1 MARLIPPLFPEG
13 AAPGEQTVYRK
24 LAADQTTDDW
34 IVLHSLNIAE
44 HVRNPEGEA
53 DFVVI
58 APELGILVIEVKSH
72 EHFTFENGV
81 WKLGSQA
88 PTTRG
93 PFKQASDAMYS
104 IRKDLLKKNI
114 NLRSIATLSAA
125 WFTATR
131 ARTML
136 KTTNEWFD
144 WQVLDSED
152 LKNDPIGAIR
162 RAFTGGIAN
171 LDATFNGFSYGGV
184 GPDQA
189 TAKRIAMSLR
199 PSFEFGV
206 VAGDVRSARER
217 QLVRFVEEQFLA
229 LDAMSDNQSVLFT
242 GPAGSGKTFLA
253 LEAARRELAIGRKGN
268 LMCFNKLLGRRLAAD
283 ITEPGL
289 SVGTFHSQLL
299 ALTGLK
305 APSDASQ
312 LFWSSDLPQR
322 AVEVLVELDE
332 PPADFLII
340 DEIQDLL
347 TEPYLD
353 VFELLVKG
361 GLSGGRVLMFGDFER
376 QAIYDDGRGREL
388 LKDCAPHMPSH
399 RLTVNCRNLPRIGF
413 SVNFFSGLT
422 PDYERF
428 RRDDDGTNPVFL
440 KYVRG
445 EDQSALLRQAVEALR
460 EESFDLSEIVVLSPL
475 GADSVAATTSDPWL
489 KSVLV
494 QADGDTIKKGK
505 IRFSSIQAFK
515 GLEAPAVIVT
525 DLDRRNVPNFESILY
540 VGLTRATDRLYGV
553 IEESTGLAGMVGTNE
568 RG

>member
-1 MARLIPPLFPEG
+1 MARLIPPVFPDS
-13 AAPGEQTVYRK
+13 AAPGEQSVYRK

-58 APELGILVIEVKSH
+58 APELGVLVIEVKSH
-72 EHFTFENGV
+72 EHFTFEDGV
-81 WKLGSQA
+81 WKLGNQA

-93 PFKQASDAMYS
+93 PFKQASEAMHS
-104 IRKDLLKKNI
+104 IRKDLLKKKI
-114 NLRSIATLSAA
+114 NLRSVPILSAA

-136 KTTNEWFD
+136 KPTNEWFD

-152 LKNDPIGAIR
+152 LKSDPIGAIR
-162 RAFTGGIAN
+162 RVFTGGIAN
-171 LDATFNGFSYGGV
+171 LEATFNGYSYGGV

-189 TAKRIAMSLR
+189 TAKQIAMLLR
-199 PSFEFGV
+199 PNFEFGI
-206 VAGDVRSARER
+206 VAGDVRSTREH
-217 QLVRFVEEQFLA
+217 QLLRFVEEQFLA

-253 LEAARRELAIGRKGN
+253 LEAARRELSVGRTGS

-283 ITEPGL
+283 ITRPGL

-305 APSDASQ
+305 APRDASQ
-312 LFWSSDLPQR
+312 LFWSSELPER
-322 AVEVLVELDE
+322 AIEVLLELDE

-347 TEPYLD
+347 TEEYLD
-353 VFELLVKG
+353 AFELLVKG

-388 LKDCAPHMPSH
+388 LKERVPHMPSH
-399 RLTVNCRNLPRIGF
+399 RLTINCRNLPRIGF

-422 PDYERF
+422 PGYQKF
-428 RRDDDGTNPVFL
+428 RRDDDGANPVLL

-445 EDQSALLRQAVEALR
+445 EDQSPLLRRAVEALR
-460 EESFDLSEIVVLSPL
+460 EESFNLNEIVVLSPL
-475 GADSVAATTSDPWL
+475 GAGSVAATTSDPWL
-489 KSVLV
+489 RSVLV
-494 QADGDTIKKGK
+494 QADGDTAKKGK

-525 DLDRRNVPNFESILY
+525 DLDRVNVPNFESVLY

-553 IEESTGLAGMVGTNE
+553 IEASTGLTTMEGN
-568 RG
+568 R

>member
-1 MARLIPPLFPEG
+1 MARLIPSLFPES
-13 AAPGEQTVYRK
+13 AAPGEKSVYRM
-24 LAADQTTDDW
+24 LAEDETTDDW

-58 APELGILVIEVKSH
+58 APDLGVLVIEVKSH
-72 EHFTFENGV
+72 EHFTFDDGV

-93 PFKQASDAMYS
+93 PFQQASEAMHS
-104 IRKDLLKKNI
+104 IRKDLLKKGI
-114 NLRSIATLSAA
+114 DLRSIPTLSAA

-136 KTTNEWFD
+136 KPTNEWFD

-152 LKNDPIGAIR
+152 LKNNPIGALR
-162 RAFTGGIAN
+162 RAFAGGIAN

-189 TAKRIAMSLR
+189 TAQQIARLLR
-199 PSFEFGV
+199 PNFEFGR

-229 LDAMSDNQSVLFT
+229 LDAMVDNQRVLFT

-253 LEAARRELAIGRKGN
+253 LEAARRELALGRTGS

-283 ITEPGL
+283 INVPSL
-289 SVGTFHSQLL
+289 SVGTFHSKLV

-305 APSDASQ
+305 APNDAGQ
-312 LFWSSDLPQR
+312 LFWTSELPER
-322 AVEVLVELDE
+322 AIEILLEMDK
-332 PPADFLII
+332 PPADFLIV
-340 DEIQDLL
+340 DEVQDLV
-347 TEPYLD
+347 TESYLD
-353 VFELLVKG
+353 VFELMVKG
-361 GLSGGRVLMFGDFER
+361 GLAGGRVLMFGDFER
-376 QAIYDDGRGREL
+376 QAIYDDGRGHEL
-388 LKDCAPHMPSH
+388 IKARMPNIPSH
-399 RLTVNCRNLPRIGF
+399 RLTMNCRNLPRIGF

-422 PDYERF
+422 PGYKKF
-428 RRDDDGTNPVFL
+428 RRDDDGVNPVLL

-445 EDQSALLRQAVEALR
+445 DDQSPLLRKAVDELR
-460 EESFDLSEIVVLSPL
+460 EESFDLTEIVVLSPL
-475 GADSVAATTSDPWL
+475 GAGSVAATTTDSWL

-494 QADGDTIKKGK
+494 QADGRNTKKGK
-505 IRFSSIQAFK
+505 IRFASIQSFK

-525 DLDRRNVPNFESILY
+525 DLDRASVPNFESVLY

-553 IEESTGLAGMVGTNE
+553 IEEGTGLEGMAGNQ
-568 RG
+568 

>member
-13 AAPGEQTVYRK
+13 AAPGEKSVYRK
-24 LAADQTTDDW
+24 LAEDRATDDW

-58 APELGILVIEVKSH
+58 APNLGILVIEVKSH
-72 EHFTFENGV
+72 EHFTFNDGV
-81 WKLGSQA
+81 WELGNQA

-93 PFKQASDAMYS
+93 PFKQASEAMHS
-104 IRKDLLKKNI
+104 VRKYLLKRKI
-114 NLRSIATLSAA
+114 DLRSIPTLSAA

-136 KTTNEWFD
+136 KPTNEWFD

-162 RAFTGGIAN
+162 RTFAGGIAN

-184 GPDQA
+184 GPDQGA
-189 TAKRIAMSLR
+189 AKQIAMLLR
-199 PSFEFGV
+199 PNFEFGI
-206 VAGDVRSARER
+206 VAGDVRSAREH

-229 LDAMSDNQSVLFT
+229 LDAMSENQSVLFT
-242 GPAGSGKTFLA
+242 GPAGCGKTLLA
-253 LEAARRELAIGRKGN
+253 MEAARRELALGRNGS

-283 ITEPGL
+283 LSEPGL

-305 APSDASQ
+305 VPTDADQ
-312 LFWSSDLPQR
+312 LFWSAELPDR
-322 AVEVLVELDE
+322 AVEVLLELGE

-347 TEPYLD
+347 TEPYLE
-353 VFELLVKG
+353 VFELMVKG
-361 GLSGGRVLMFGDFER
+361 GLAGGRVLMFGDFER
-376 QAIYDDGRGREL
+376 QAIYDDGRGGEL
-388 LKDCAPHMPSH
+388 LKACTPHLPSH
-399 RLTVNCRNLPRIGF
+399 RLTMNCRNLPRIGF
-413 SVNFFSGLT
+413 SVNFHSGLT
-422 PDYERF
+422 PGYRKF
-428 RRDDDGTNPVFL
+428 RRRDDGANPVLL

-445 EDQSALLRQAVEALR
+445 DDQSPLLREAVEALR

-475 GADSVAATTSDPWL
+475 GAGSVAATTTDSWL

-494 QADGDTIKKGK
+494 RAEGETIKKGK
-505 IRFSSIQAFK
+505 IRFSSIHAFK

-525 DLDRRNVPNFESILY
+525 DLDRVNVPNFESVLY

-553 IEESTGLAGMVGTNE
+553 IEESTGLAGMAGNQ
-568 RG
+568 

>member
-1 MARLIPPLFPEG
+1 MARLIPALFPEG
-13 AAPGEQTVYRK
+13 AAPGEKAVYRK
-24 LAADQTTDDW
+24 FAEDQTTDDW
-34 IVLHSLNIAE
+34 IILHSLNIAE

-72 EHFTFENGV
+72 DHFTFDEGV
-81 WKLGSQA
+81 WKLGNQA
-88 PTTRG
+88 PTARG
-93 PFKQASDAMYS
+93 PFKQASEAMYS
-104 IRKDLLKKNI
+104 IRKDLLRKRVD
-114 NLRSIATLSAA
+114 LRSIPTLSAA
-125 WFTATR
+125 WFTTTR

-136 KTTNEWFD
+136 RPTNEWFD

-171 LDATFNGFSYGGV
+171 LDATFRGFSYGGV
-184 GPDQA
+184 GPDRA
-189 TAKRIAMSLR
+189 TAKHIAMLLR
-199 PSFEFGV
+199 PSFEFGI
-206 VAGDVRSARER
+206 VAGDMRSAREHELI
-217 QLVRFVEEQFLA
+217 QFVEEQCIA

-242 GPAGSGKTFLA
+242 GPAGSGKTLLA
-253 LEAARRELAIGRKGN
+253 LEAARRELADGRTGS

-283 ITEPGL
+283 ITDPRL

-299 ALTGLK
+299 ALIGLK
-305 APSDASQ
+305 APSDASPS
-312 LFWSSDLPQR
+312 FWSSELPER
-322 AVEVLVELDE
+322 AIEVLLELGE
-332 PPADFLII
+332 PPADFLIV

-347 TEPYLD
+347 TEAYLD

-361 GLSGGRVLMFGDFER
+361 GVSGGRVLMFGDFER

-388 LKDCAPHMPSH
+388 LKERVPQLPSH
-399 RLTVNCRNLPRIGF
+399 RLTMNCRNLPRIGY

-422 PDYERF
+422 PGYQKF
-428 RRDDDGTNPVFL
+428 RRDDDGANPVLL

-445 EDQSALLRQAVEALR
+445 EDQSPLLRQAVEALR

-475 GADSVAATTSDPWL
+475 SAGSAAATTTDPWL

-494 QADGDTIKKGK
+494 QADGDAVKKGR

-515 GLEAPAVIVT
+515 GLEASAVIVT
-525 DLDRRNVPNFESILY
+525 DLDRVNVPNFESVLY

-553 IEESTGLAGMVGTNE
+553 IEESTGLAGMVRNQ
-568 RG
+568 

>member
-1 MARLIPPLFPEG
+1 VARLIPPLFPEG
-13 AAPGEQTVYRK
+13 AAPGEKSVYRK
-24 LAADQTTDDW
+24 LAEDQTTDDW

-44 HVRNPEGEA
+44 HVRNLEGEA

-58 APELGILVIEVKSH
+58 APKLGILVIEVKSH
-72 EHFTFENGV
+72 QHFTFDNGV
-81 WKLGSQA
+81 WKLGNQA

-93 PFKQASDAMYS
+93 PFKQASEAMHS
-104 IRKDLLKKNI
+104 IRKDLLKKKI
-114 NLRSIATLSAA
+114 DLRSIPTLSAA

-136 KTTNEWFD
+136 KPTNEWFD

-162 RAFTGGIAN
+162 RAFTGGITN

-189 TAKRIAMSLR
+189 TAKQIAMLLR
-199 PSFEFGV
+199 PSFEFGI
-206 VAGDVRSARER
+206 VAGDVRSAREH

-253 LEAARRELAIGRKGN
+253 LEAARRELAVGRTGS
-268 LMCFNKLLGRRLAAD
+268 LMCFNKLLGRRLAAE
-283 ITEPGL
+283 ITDPGL

-312 LFWSSDLPQR
+312 SFWSSELPER
-322 AVEVLVELDE
+322 AVEVLLELGE
-332 PPADFLII
+332 PPADFLIV

-347 TEPYLD
+347 TEAYLD
-353 VFELLVKG
+353 VFELLVEG

-388 LKDCAPHMPSH
+388 LKACVPHMPSH
-399 RLTVNCRNLPRIGF
+399 RLTMNCRNLPRIGF

-422 PDYERF
+422 PGYQKF
-428 RRDDDGTNPVFL
+428 RRDDDGANPVLL

-445 EDQSALLRQAVEALR
+445 EDQSPLLRQAVEALR

-475 GADSVAATTSDPWL
+475 GAGSVAATTSDPWL
-489 KSVLV
+489 KSVLA

-525 DLDRRNVPNFESILY
+525 DLDRAAVPNFESVLY

-553 IEESTGLAGMVGTNE
+553 IEESTGLAGMARNQ
-568 RG
+568 

>member
-13 AAPGEQTVYRK
+13 AAPGEKSVYRK
-24 LAADQTTDDW
+24 LAEDQTTDDW

-44 HVRNPEGEA
+44 HVRNLEGEA

-58 APELGILVIEVKSH
+58 APKLGILVIEVKSH
-72 EHFTFENGV
+72 QHFTFDNGV
-81 WKLGSQA
+81 WKLGNQA

-93 PFKQASDAMYS
+93 PFKQASEAMHS
-104 IRKDLLKKNI
+104 IRKDLLKKKI
-114 NLRSIATLSAA
+114 DLRSIPTLSAA

-136 KTTNEWFD
+136 KPTNDWFD

-162 RAFTGGIAN
+162 RAFTGGITN
-171 LDATFNGFSYGGV
+171 LDATFNGFSHGGV

-189 TAKRIAMSLR
+189 TAKQIAMLLR
-199 PSFEFGV
+199 PSFEFGI
-206 VAGDVRSARER
+206 VAGDVRSAREH

-253 LEAARRELAIGRKGN
+253 LEAARRELAVGRTGS
-268 LMCFNKLLGRRLAAD
+268 LMCFNKLLGRRLAAE
-283 ITEPGL
+283 ITDPGL

-312 LFWSSDLPQR
+312 SFWSSELPER
-322 AVEVLVELDE
+322 AVEVLLELGE
-332 PPADFLII
+332 PPADFLIV

-347 TEPYLD
+347 TEAYLD
-353 VFELLVKG
+353 VFELLVEG

-376 QAIYDDGRGREL
+376 QAIYDDGRGHEL
-388 LKDCAPHMPSH
+388 LKACVPHMPSH
-399 RLTVNCRNLPRIGF
+399 RLTMNCRNLPRIGF

-422 PDYERF
+422 PGYQKF
-428 RRDDDGTNPVFL
+428 RRDDDGANPVLL

-445 EDQSALLRQAVEALR
+445 EDQSPLLRQAVEALR

-475 GADSVAATTSDPWL
+475 GAGSVAATTSDPWL
-489 KSVLV
+489 KSVLA

-525 DLDRRNVPNFESILY
+525 DLDRAAVPNFESVLY

-553 IEESTGLAGMVGTNE
+553 IEESTGLAGMARNQ
-568 RG
+568 

>member
-1 MARLIPPLFPEG
+1 MARLIPPFFPQE
-13 AAPGEQTVYRK
+13 AAPGEQSVYRK
-24 LAADQTTDDW
+24 LAEDQTTNDW
-34 IVLHSLNIAE
+34 IILHSLNIAE

-58 APELGILVIEVKSH
+58 APDLGLLVIEVKSH
-72 EHFTFENGV
+72 EHFTFDNGV
-81 WKLGSQA
+81 WRLGNQA

-104 IRKDLLKKNI
+104 IRQDLLRKRI
-114 NLRSIATLSAA
+114 DLRSIPTLSAV
-125 WFTATR
+125 WFTSTR

-136 KTTNEWFD
+136 KPTNEWFD

-162 RAFTGGIAN
+162 RAFIGGTTN

-184 GPDQA
+184 GPDQT
-189 TAKRIAMSLR
+189 TAKQIATLLR
-199 PSFEFGV
+199 PNFECGI
-206 VAGDVRSARER
+206 VAGDVRSAREH

-253 LEAARRELAIGRKGN
+253 LEAARRELAVGRTGR

-283 ITEPGL
+283 ITDPGF

-305 APSDASQ
+305 APSDASP
-312 LFWSSDLPQR
+312 LFWSSELPER
-322 AVEVLVELDE
+322 AIDVLLELGE
-332 PPADFLII
+332 PPADFLVI

-347 TEPYLD
+347 TEAYLD

-361 GLSGGRVLMFGDFER
+361 GLSDGRVLMFGDFER

-388 LKDCAPHMPSH
+388 LKARVPHTPTH
-399 RLTVNCRNLPRIGF
+399 RLTMNCRNLPRIGF

-422 PDYERF
+422 PGYQKF
-428 RRDDDGTNPVFL
+428 RRDDDGVNPVLL

-445 EDQSALLRQAVEALR
+445 EDQSRLLRQAVEALR
-460 EESFDLSEIVVLSPL
+460 DESFNLSEIVVLSPL
-475 GADSVAATTSDPWL
+475 AAGSVAATTSDPWL
-489 KSVLV
+489 RSVLA
-494 QADGDTIKKGK
+494 QADGNAIKKGT
-505 IRFSSIQAFK
+505 IRFSSVQAFK

-525 DLDRRNVPNFESILY
+525 DLDRVNVPNFESVLY

-553 IEESTGLAGMVGTNE
+553 IEESTGLAGMVRNQ
-568 RG
+568 

>member
-1 MARLIPPLFPEG
+1 MARLIPPIFPEG
-13 AAPGEQTVYRK
+13 VAPGEKSVYRK
-24 LAADQTTDDW
+24 LAEDQTTDNW

-72 EHFTFENGV
+72 EHFTFDNGV
-81 WKLGSQA
+81 WKLGNQA
-88 PTTRG
+88 PTARG
-93 PFKQASDAMYS
+93 PFKQASEAMYS
-104 IRKDLLKKNI
+104 IRKDLLRKKI
-114 NLRSIATLSAA
+114 DLRSIPTLSAA

-136 KTTNEWFD
+136 KPTNEWFD

-162 RAFTGGIAN
+162 RAFTGGITN
-171 LDATFNGFSYGGV
+171 LEATFKGFSNGGR

-189 TAKRIAMSLR
+189 TAKRIAMLLR
-199 PSFEFGV
+199 PSFEFGI
-206 VAGDVRSARER
+206 VAGDVRSAREHE
-217 QLVRFVEEQFLA
+217 LVRFVEEQFLA

-253 LEAARRELAIGRKGN
+253 LEAARRELAVGRTGS
-268 LMCFNKLLGRRLAAD
+268 LMCFNRLLGRRLAAD
-283 ITEPGL
+283 ITDPGL

-299 ALTGLK
+299 ALTGLRV
-305 APSDASQ
+305 PSDASQ
-312 LFWSSDLPQR
+312 SFWSSELPER
-322 AVEVLVELDE
+322 AVEVLLELSA

-347 TEPYLD
+347 TEAYLD

-388 LKDCAPHMPSH
+388 LKTRVPHMPSH
-399 RLTVNCRNLPRIGF
+399 RLTMNCRNLPRIGF

-422 PDYERF
+422 PGYQKF
-428 RRDDDGTNPVFL
+428 RRDDDGANPVLL

-445 EDQSALLRQAVEALR
+445 DDQSPLLRQAVEALR

-475 GADSVAATTSDPWL
+475 GAGSVAATTSDPWL
-489 KSVLV
+489 KSVLAH
-494 QADGDTIKKGK
+494 ADGDTIKKGK

-525 DLDRRNVPNFESILY
+525 DLDRANVPNFESVLY
-540 VGLTRATDRLYGV
+540 VGLTRGTDRLYGV
-553 IEESTGLAGMVGTNE
+553 IEENTGLAGMAGNQ
-568 RG
+568 

>member
-1 MARLIPPLFPEG
+1 MARLIPPLFPVG
-13 AAPGEQTVYRK
+13 AAPGEKSVYRK
-24 LAADQTTDDW
+24 LAEDQTTNDW
-34 IVLHSLNIAE
+34 IVLHSLNIAK

-72 EHFTFENGV
+72 EHFTFDNGV
-81 WKLGSQA
+81 WKLGNQA
-88 PTTRG
+88 PTARG
-93 PFKQASDAMYS
+93 PFKQASEAMHS
-104 IRKDLLKKNI
+104 IRKDLLKKKI
-114 NLRSIATLSAA
+114 DLRSIPTLSAA

-136 KTTNEWFD
+136 KPTNEWFD

-152 LKNDPIGAIR
+152 LKKNPVGAIR

-184 GPDQA
+184 GPYQA
-189 TAKRIAMSLR
+189 TAKQIAMLLR
-199 PSFEFGV
+199 PSFEFGI
-206 VAGDVRSARER
+206 VAGDVRSAREH

-253 LEAARRELAIGRKGN
+253 LEAARRELAVGRTGS

-283 ITEPGL
+283 ITDPGL

-305 APSDASQ
+305 APRDASQ
-312 LFWSSDLPQR
+312 LFWSSELPER
-322 AVEVLVELDE
+322 AVEVLLELGE
-332 PPADFLII
+332 PPADFLIV

-347 TEPYLD
+347 TEAYFD
-353 VFELLVKG
+353 VFELLVKR

-388 LKDCAPHMPSH
+388 LKEYLPHMPSH
-399 RLTVNCRNLPRIGF
+399 RLTMNCRNLPRIGF

-422 PDYERF
+422 PGYQKF
-428 RRDDDGTNPVFL
+428 RRDDDGANPVLL

-445 EDQSALLRQAVEALR
+445 EDQSPMLRQAVEALR

-475 GADSVAATTSDPWL
+475 GAASVAATTSDPWL

-525 DLDRRNVPNFESILY
+525 DLDRVNVPNFESVLY

-553 IEESTGLAGMVGTNE
+553 IEESTGLAGMAGNQ
-568 RG
+568 